1 MTERRTIYLGGDHA
15 GFELRGR
22 LAAHLRE
29 RGHDVEDLGA
39 PTGAR
44 RDYPR
49 YAAVVGRAVRD
60 RPDVVGV
67 LVCGSG
73 MGVCMAANKV
83 RGVRAVA
90 PWSVELA
97 RLASAH
103 NHSSVLC
110 LGARF

>member
-1 MTERRTIYLGGDHA
+1 MTFGSHSMSERRRIYMGGDHA

-29 RGHDVEDLGA
+29 RGHQVEDLGA
-39 PTGAR
+39 PTGEPS
-44 RDYPR
+44 DYPD
-49 YAAVVGRAVRD
+49 YAAVVGRTVRD
-60 RPDVVGV
+60 RPGALGI

-90 PWSVELA
+90 PWSV
-97 RLASAH
+97 
-103 NHSSVLC
+103 
-110 LGARF
+110 